1 MIKNNNKEVK
11 PASKENK
18 KKFLNYVRN
27 AVVGLIIGSGLF
39 SLGYMAQDQIKYR
52 AIFNDL
58 STEKQMKKAAEAM
71 KVDKN
76 LAGLNMPRVVFPRN
90 GVLTLNVRIPE
101 FKLTDEVK
109 NLLQKNVDEINR
121 AFDYVNPK
129 YSVKLEYDRN
139 KFKDMYSIDIYES
152 NIPNKSTLGQQQYK
166 NYNVT
171 YFAGAAVY
179 NSRVTLDI
187 DKIKK
192 YHPGDKDFSETFSD
206 VFLHEVLGHAICGMA
221 DAYNKDEYRFTQTIM
236 DFGGS
241 TRLGAVLPSDMAI
254 MLVKYSKDSD
264 YDSWNEKANQ
274 YFNTTEWY
282 MDKLQEAR
290 YLKGNAYSALISK
303 YPYTLKDAKENEF
316 QYENLGDVYYELSG
330 AFLRNVFESDP
341 KTLLNYDYVYST
353 SPNFKK
359 GERNYGNYYFFDN
372 LITNYNTESANYE
385 IDGVRYVMNE
395 DEYIIKYGDK
405 VFGVE
410 VDKDEEGKLSI
421 KDIYMYNSISK
432 EEFDNG
438 VKSAAFMKNQYE
450 KNVITFT
457 YEMYTKALDK
467 YCEENDITI
476 KDLPEI
482 KGLYMETY
490 SMDKFQFDAENS
502 LLNKEEHSIYGNENI
517 NLKYKILDDK
527 YVLCSNGDVIVN
539 TKYGMR
545 VLNVAFDKNKLDM
558 FVESNSLV
566 DQKTMSYPNATSVS
580 SQSHKGAKKVAEY
593 IANKRETEK
602 PTMLGEIFDHARKMA
617 QNAKETKNLV
627 AKTDNIKVK

>member
-1 MIKNNNKEVK
+1 MIKNKNKEVK
-11 PASKENK
+11 QASKENK
-18 KKFLNYVRN
+18 KKFLGHVKN
-27 AVVGLIIGSGLF
+27 AAFGLIIGAGLF

-52 AIFNDL
+52 TIFNDL

-71 KVDKN
+71 KIDKN
-76 LAGLNMPRVVFPRN
+76 LARLDKPRVVFPRN

-101 FKLTDEVK
+101 SKLTDEVK
-109 NLLQKNVDEINR
+109 GLLKKNVDEINR
-121 AFDYVNPK
+121 AFGYVNPK
-129 YSVKLEYDRN
+129 YSLKLEYDSN
-139 KFKDMYSIDIYES
+139 KFKNMYSIDICDS
-152 NIPNKSTLGQQQYK
+152 NIPNKNTLGQQQYK
-166 NYNVT
+166 NINVT
-171 YFAGAAVY
+171 YSNGRAVY

-187 DKIKK
+187 DKIKNYYK
-192 YHPGDKDFSETFSD
+192 NENDFAETFSD

-221 DAYNKDEYRFTQTIM
+221 DAYDKDEYRFTQTIM

-282 MDKLQEAR
+282 MDKLQETR

-330 AFLRNVFESDP
+330 ALLRNTFESDP

-385 IDGVRYVMNE
+385 IDGIRYVMNE

-410 VDKDEEGKLSI
+410 VDKDEKGKLSI

-438 VKSAAFMKNQYE
+438 VKNAAFMKNQYE
-450 KNVITFT
+450 KNVTTFT
-457 YEMYTKALDK
+457 YEMYTKTLDK
-467 YCEENDITI
+467 YCTENNFTI
-476 KDLPEI
+476 KNLPEI

-490 SMDKFQFDAENS
+490 SMDKFQFDAENN
-502 LLNKEEHSIYGNENI
+502 LLIKEEHSSYDSENI

-527 YVLCSNGDVIVN
+527 YVLCSNGDVIIN

-545 VLNVAFDKNKLDM
+545 VLSVAFDKSKLDM
-558 FVESNSLV
+558 VVESNRLV
-566 DQKTMSYPNATSVS
+566 NQKTMSYPNVASAS
-580 SQSHKGAKKVAEY
+580 SQSLNGAKKVAEY
-593 IANKRETEK
+593 IENKCEIEK
-602 PTMLGEIFDHARKMA
+602 PTMLAEIFDHARKVT
-617 QNAKETKNLV
+617 QYAKETKNLV